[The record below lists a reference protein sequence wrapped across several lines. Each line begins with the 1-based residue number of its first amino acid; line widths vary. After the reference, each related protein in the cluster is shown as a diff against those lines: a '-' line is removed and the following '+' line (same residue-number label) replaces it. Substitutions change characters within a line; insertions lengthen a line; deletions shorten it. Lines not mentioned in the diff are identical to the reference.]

1 MYEQTVILDQLHENK
16 TERELLL
23 VPLSRTTRLSSE
35 ELKLNDSF
43 VVFGLTEVNTVQ
55 ELYIQILLTVYK
67 FLSVLL
73 QLLSLSLY
81 LWLQLTNNLKLLN
94 IFSLYSELQEN
105 FISFGNIITELNLL
119 LTLDYEVQSVL
130 RCDRQLL
137 FLKLIL
143 RNLFTWL
150 NSW

>member
-81 LWLQLTNNLKLLN
+81 L
-94 IFSLYSELQEN
+94 
-105 FISFGNIITELNLL
+105 
-119 LTLDYEVQSVL
+119 
-130 RCDRQLL
+130 
-137 FLKLIL
+137 
-143 RNLFTWL
+143 
-150 NSW
+150 